1 MKTKTEKSVVVD
13 SYVKSATNKA
23 LKSLTKAFNEE
34 IEDHELS
41 TRLER
46 FRSDEKR
53 YKELHNSQVQVINEK
68 ITVVNSLKQTILDQ
82 AMEGVLSTEAIS
94 KVKEAETEIQDLHKN
109 ISEYREKIDY
119 NQGLIKLYVE
129 NSETKH
135 FVWWKAFKAVDP
147 KNTPNWTGWKKLYEN
162 TII

>member
-1 MKTKTEKSVVVD
+1 MKKHVERKLDKIRKFRLSFMAQSRIEKNFGKPFGKID
-13 SYVKSATNKA
+13 MDELMAEDFAYILWAT
-23 LKSLTKAFNEE
+23 
-34 IEDHELS
+34 
-41 TRLER
+41 LE
-46 FRSDEKR
+46 
-53 YKELHNSQVQVINEK
+53 
-68 ITVVNSLKQTILDQ
+68 Q
-82 AMEGVLSTEAIS
+82 A
-94 KVKEAETEIQDLHKN
+94 D
-109 ISEYREKIDY
+109 REKIDY